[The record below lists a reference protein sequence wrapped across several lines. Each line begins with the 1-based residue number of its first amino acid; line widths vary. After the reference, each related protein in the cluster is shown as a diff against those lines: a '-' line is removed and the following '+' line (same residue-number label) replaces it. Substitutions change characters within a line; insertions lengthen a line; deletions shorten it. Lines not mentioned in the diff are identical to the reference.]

1 MNKVRLTTLLGIIGL
16 SAFASG
22 VFAQDETF
30 GLSAEDNTVYNEA
43 MTNSANF
50 TSLSYD
56 FTLDLAVSGLG
67 ANSVSANLQGSGGI
81 STEQGGFSMEVNGD
95 LVNGSETQP
104 AALGV
109 ILVDN
114 MIYLRLGDESTQWQG
129 GTVEQFTNQFASGF
143 AQGSGMDVNPEDIA
157 NGDMTGMQDA
167 LMSNP
172 AAMQAL
178 AALSTLD
185 VSQVVGR
192 TRTDNGD
199 IASFRTDVAL
209 GDLLASENFA
219 SVVGAFSGAS
229 GTDAPPMTAEQMQ
242 QTSAMMAS
250 LFADAQIS
258 LTQNVDTTTN
268 KVSSASLEMAIPLAQ
283 MLTGGTEPGAL
294 ALTFTIDL
302 SGYDEP
308 LALTAPENVQMMP
321 ATAASG
327 S

>member
-30 GLSAEDNTVYNEA
+30 GLSAEDNAVYNEA
-43 MTNSANF
+43 MTNSGSF

-67 ANSVSANLQGSGGI
+67 ASSVSANLQGSGGI
-81 STEQGGFSMEVNGD
+81 STEQGGFSMEVNGN
-95 LVNGSETQP
+95 LVNGADTQP

-129 GTVEQFTNQFASGF
+129 GTVEQFTNQFAAGF
-143 AQGSGMDVNPEDIA
+143 AQGSGMAVDPDIA
-157 NGDMTGMQDA
+157 SGDVTGVQDA

-185 VSQVVGR
+185 VSKVVGR
-192 TRTDNGD
+192 TRTDSGN

-219 SVVGAFSGAS
+219 SVVGAFAGA
-229 GTDAPPMTAEQMQ
+229 GGADAATMTAAEMQ

-268 KVSSASLEMAIPLAQ
+268 KVSSASLEMAIPLAT
-283 MLTGGTEPGAL
+283 MLTGGSVPGAL
-294 ALTFTIDL
+294 ALTFTVDL

-308 LALTAPENVQMMP
+308 IALTAPENVQMMP